1 MSFNPNQLLNQSM
14 AGFNPALLK
23 AKQEAIPAEAVPP
36 PPFDP
41 GLYADAYSRLGLLR
55 IENVAELG
63 CGAGNFIS
71 IMTKRGMR
79 PEMYMG
85 IDNSHRDI
93 SIAKAAYPGWKF
105 IYGDFNDERIKAE
118 YDRFGAYLMLNLLD
132 TMEDD
137 LAFLQTLPPEKP
149 LLFSVPSS
157 PQPDSCRFIANTTEL
172 RCYYSDIVRIK
183 SIGRY
188 KNKAGDTWSMVVG
201 CRW

>member
-14 AGFNPALLK
+14 AGLNPALLR
-23 AKQEAIPAEAVPP
+23 AKQETAPAVPP

-41 GLYADAYSRLGLLR
+41 GMYADAYSRLGLLR

-79 PEMYMG
+79 PEMYVG

-105 IYGDFNDERIKAE
+105 IYGDFNDERIRAE
-118 YDRFGAYLMLNLLD
+118 YDRFGVYLMLNLLD

-137 LAFLQTLPPEKP
+137 LAFLSLMPPEKP

-157 PQPDSCRFIANTTEL
+157 PQPDSCRFLASTNEL
-172 RCYYSDIVRIK
+172 RCYYSDVLRIQ